1 MLCMCV
7 VLCCVRVY
15 VMFCACMHARARVF
29 MYTYMRD
36 FVCSYMF
43 LSLRG
48 YYGTHFLYYFSVFFF
63 SFVFVFHP
71 DGKESNRSRT
81 LMF

>member
-15 VMFCACMHARARVF
+15 VMFCACMHARARVL

-36 FVCSYMF
+36 FVRSYIF
-43 LSLRG
+43 LSLR
-48 YYGTHFLYYFSVFFF
+48 
-63 SFVFVFHP
+63 
-71 DGKESNRSRT
+71 
-81 LMF
+81 